1 MRIRFAARL
10 TCVALEKRAQRT
22 GKTAY
27 ARFSSRVLYPRDIS
41 TSRHATWREMR
52 IKYIPTPRTFS
63 ALYHCRSS
71 GPGVETPGF
80 IPLRLCRRSCIKSM
94 QFSGHRKIRFE
105 TSYSLTQ
112 RRTGDESSLP
122 A

>member
-27 ARFSSRVLYPRDIS
+27 ALFRRASCI
-41 TSRHATWREMR
+41 HAIFRLLATQPGEKCGL
-52 IKYIPTPRTFS
+52 KYIPTPRTFS